1 MKIELKNRNLSSRIK
16 ENFEQKDGKM
26 CRLTVAIF
34 LDVKLEFNT
43 VTVRMYISVRDAIL
57 LARESILLA
66 RRRYIQ
72 NYFLLYNHI

>member
-1 MKIELKNRNLSSRIK
+1 
-16 ENFEQKDGKM
+16 M

-34 LDVKLEFNT
+34 LDVKLDFNA

>member
-1 MKIELKNRNLSSRIK
+1 
-16 ENFEQKDGKM
+16 M

-57 LARESILLA
+57 MLARESILLA